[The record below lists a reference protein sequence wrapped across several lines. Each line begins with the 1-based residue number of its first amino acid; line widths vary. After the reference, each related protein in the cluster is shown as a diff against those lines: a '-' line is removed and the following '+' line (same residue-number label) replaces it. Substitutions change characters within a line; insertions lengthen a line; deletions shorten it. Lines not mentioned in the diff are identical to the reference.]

1 MPFMTVTVRDAR
13 ARLSELL
20 NQVADGG
27 QMFAISRWG
36 VDQRA
41 LLVPAD
47 RYQAL
52 EKKAAALD
60 ELAQQVQPSLAA
72 VLELADKLSQAAE
85 AQRIEVGTLRD
96 LAERFA
102 DQIRDADP
110 VQARSARQEASRIA
124 GRVDAQGRTV
134 RDGLEDIRTRIRAI
148 QRQLQEGASEGRK
161 QKAENR

>member
-1 MPFMTVTVRDAR
+1 MPFITVTVRDAR

-20 NQVADGG
+20 NQVADEG

-41 LLVPAD
+41 LLVPTD

-52 EKKAAALD
+52 EQKAAAMD
-60 ELAQQVQPSLAA
+60 ELAQQVQPSLTG
-72 VLELADKLSQAAE
+72 VLELVDKLNQAAE

-102 DQIRDADP
+102 DQLRDADP

-124 GRVDAQGRTV
+124 GRVDGQGRTV
-134 RDGLEDIRTRIRAI
+134 RDGLEDIRASIRAI
-148 QRQLQEGASEGRK
+148 QRRLEEQTSEGGR
-161 QKAENR
+161 Q